1 MRHALTMKSWSPY
14 IVGAGIGVLSW
25 LAFWT
30 AEHPLGISTAFET
43 SAALVEGA
51 ATPHL
56 AEPYLGDKAREGKPP
71 KIGWEWMLVVGV
83 FFGAFVSAR
92 LSGDTTREMVP
103 AIWASRYGPSV
114 TLRFLAALLGGTVM
128 MLGARLAGGCTSGHA
143 ISGALQLAL
152 SSWIFAPTF
161 FGVGVVAAFLLY
173 GRKGAAH
180 V

>member
-1 MRHALTMKSWSPY
+1 MSHALTIKSWSPY
-14 IVGAGIGVLSW
+14 VVGAGIGVLSW

-30 AEHPLGISTAFET
+30 ADHPLGISTAFET
-43 SAALVEGA
+43 SAALVEQA

-56 AEPYLGDKAREGKPP
+56 AEPYLGDKAREGEPP

-83 FFGAFVSAR
+83 FFGAFASAR
-92 LSGDTTREMVP
+92 LSGDTTREEVP

-114 TLRFLAALLGGTVM
+114 TLRFLAALLGGAVM
-128 MLGARLAGGCTSGHA
+128 MLGARLAEGCTSGHA

>member
-1 MRHALTMKSWSPY
+1 MSNALTKKSWSPY
-14 IVGAGIGVLSW
+14 VVGAGIGVLSW

-30 AEHPLGISTAFET
+30 ADHPLGISTAFET
-43 SAALVEGA
+43 SAALVARA
-51 ATPHL
+51 ATPQM

-92 LSGDTTREMVP
+92 LSRETTREMVP

-114 TLRFLAALLGGTVM
+114 TRRFLAALLGGTVM
-128 MLGARLAGGCTSGHA
+128 LLGARLAGGCTSGHG
-143 ISGALQLAL
+143 ISGALQWAL
-152 SSWIFAPTF
+152 SSWIFFPTF
-161 FGVGVVAAFLLY
+161 FAVGIVTAFLLY
-173 GRKGAAH
+173 GRQGAAH